1 MIFQLKVC
9 IEDITTAV
17 HEWEG
22 NILTHWGW
30 MTNICLSSL
39 TIIVSDN
46 DLLPGRRQA
55 IIWTSAR
62 ILLIEPLEKKFI
74 EILIEIITFSFSN
87 MHLKLSSDKWQP
99 FCLGLNVLTHWGW
112 DKMDAISQTTFSSA
126 FPWMKIFE
134 LRLKFHWNFFIR
146 VHLTIFLH
154 WFR

>member
-1 MIFQLKVC
+1 MIFQLEVC
-9 IEDITTAV
+9 IQDITTAV
-17 HEWEG
+17 QGWEG

-39 TIIVSDN
+39 TIIVLDN
-46 DLLPGRRQA
+46 DLSPGRRQA

-99 FCLGLNVLTHWGW
+99 FCLGLNVLTYWGW

-134 LRLKFHWNFFIR
+134 FRLKFHWNFFMR